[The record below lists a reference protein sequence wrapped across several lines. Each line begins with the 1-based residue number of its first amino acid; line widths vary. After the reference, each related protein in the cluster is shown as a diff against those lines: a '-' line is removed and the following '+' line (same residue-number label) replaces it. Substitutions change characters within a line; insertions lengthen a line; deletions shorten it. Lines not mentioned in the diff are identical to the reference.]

1 MSRSGYVEDY
11 NENGHGN
18 LYRGAVSRALRG
30 KRGQAFLREMA
41 RALDAMPVKELIKES
56 VVRDGQVCAIGAVA
70 VSRRIDVS
78 HIDAEDCGS
87 LADVFGI
94 ATAMVREI
102 AFENEEAWRNETPA
116 ARWIRMR
123 RWVDSELL
131 PGGDDGGTHPQE
143 E

>member
-41 RALDAMPVKELIKES
+41 RSLDAMPVKELLKES

-78 HIDAEDCGS
+78 RIDAEDCGS

-94 ATAMVREI
+94 AVAMVREI
-102 AFENEEAWRNETPA
+102 AFENDECGGWVETPA

-131 PGGDDGGTHPQE
+131 LGGDDGENISGQ
-143 E
+143 